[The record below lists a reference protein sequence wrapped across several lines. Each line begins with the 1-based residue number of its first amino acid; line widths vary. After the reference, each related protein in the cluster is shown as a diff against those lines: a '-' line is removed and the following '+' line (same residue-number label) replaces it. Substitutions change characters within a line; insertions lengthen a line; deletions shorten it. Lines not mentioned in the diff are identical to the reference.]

1 MKLKSLYPH
10 LEQRQNFFGKMGR
23 YTLLFRSC
31 PRLGLLLIWLT
42 LSATPAFATVF
53 EIDPEGNVT
62 KIEGDARQH
71 YPTLARQSD
80 QRVSREISTNRL
92 PMPAQGAEISQAIQ
106 SAARSQQLDSYLI
119 EAVGWQESRL
129 KPQAVSPK
137 GAVGIM
143 QLMPSTALALGVR
156 SDTIR
161 ENVRGG
167 ATYLRQ
173 MLRRYDGDLV
183 LALAAYNAGPG
194 AVDRYGGA
202 PPYRETQAYIAAVL
216 EHLAQQVV
224 PIQSPSPS
232 PSPSPSR
239 RNP

>member
-1 MKLKSLYPH
+1 MKVKSLH
-10 LEQRQNFFGKMGR
+10 TNFKQRQIFFCKKNR
-23 YTLLFRSC
+23 HTLLINRV
-31 PRLGLLLIWLT
+31 RLGLLAICLT
-42 LSATPAFATVF
+42 LLAAPAFATVF

-62 KIEGDARQH
+62 KIEGAERRQ
-71 YPTLARQSD
+71 YPTLARQTG
-80 QRVSREISTNRL
+80 QLVSRDISINRI
-92 PMPAQGAEISQAIQ
+92 PMSTQRAEISQAIQ

-129 KPQAVSPK
+129 RPQALSPK

-156 SDTIR
+156 SDTIHD
-161 ENVRGG
+161 NIRGG

-173 MLRRYDGDLV
+173 MLGRYDGDLV

-202 PPYRETQAYIAAVL
+202 PPYLETQAYIAAVL

-232 PSPSPSR
+232 R
-239 RNP
+239 RHP